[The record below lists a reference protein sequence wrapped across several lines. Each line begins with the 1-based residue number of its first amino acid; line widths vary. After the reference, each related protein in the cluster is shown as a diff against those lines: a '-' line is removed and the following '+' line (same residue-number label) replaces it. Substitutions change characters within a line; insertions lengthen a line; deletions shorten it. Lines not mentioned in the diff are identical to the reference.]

1 MAKHDTLTPE
11 LLKILKI
18 FGLASIVLVLTL
30 SIFNEKRAN
39 NTGAL
44 DSELAIT
51 DAERL
56 YFKNVR
62 GIFYDIENRGDAK
75 MQLYR
80 FGKRIKE
87 AEHPLI
93 NTSILIN
100 RIKLEAYIFVET
112 NPEINSFELIAYY
125 ESKTDTLTFNQG
137 DKFNHFQFVNKIY
150 PLLEKDARFEM
161 RSPQGKLP
169 VLQDPKERDALRIP
183 IKDFYRLI
191 NKSLESKE

>member
-11 LLKILKI
+11 LLRILKI
-18 FGLASIVLVLTL
+18 FGLASIAFVLIL
-30 SIFNEKRAN
+30 SFFDEKKAN

-62 GIFYDIENRGDAK
+62 GIFYDIENRADAK

-80 FGKRIKE
+80 YGKRIKE

-100 RIKLEAYIFVET
+100 RVKLEAYIFVET
-112 NPEINSFELIAYY
+112 NPELNSFELLAHYDNG
-125 ESKTDTLTFNQG
+125 TDTLIFNQG
-137 DKFNHFQFVNKIY
+137 DKFSHFQFVKKLS
-150 PLLEKDARFEM
+150 PLLENDVRFEM
-161 RSPQGKLP
+161 LSPQGKLP
-169 VLQDPKERDALRIP
+169 VLQNPKEIDALRIP

-191 NKSLESKE
+191 NQSIEPKE